1 MTEGTPLQIAVVG
14 HTNVGKTSLIRTL
27 TRDVNFGHVDDMPG
41 TTRQVQG
48 SHIRLDQENAIT
60 LFDTPGIED
69 SIGLLDYLDQLS
81 SPTERLDG
89 PEKIKRFLASPEAT
103 SRYEQEARV
112 LRKLLDCD
120 AGLYV
125 VDTRMPVLAKHRDEL
140 AILASCAKPLLPVL
154 NYVESDAARPQQ
166 WRDALARVGLHST
179 LSFDSL
185 SPPIDG
191 EERLYQALALLLS
204 SHEKTLLALQAQT
217 AKQRAARR
225 AASIKLIAS
234 MLVDVA
240 AFRMRTLVDTTSLN
254 KNISMQQD
262 YVRQREETCVSALLN
277 LYQFRPE
284 DYRTNPLP
292 LTEGRWDLDLFSRE
306 ALKQFGIRVGM
317 GVAAGATAGAAID
330 VLSAGLSLGTGAAAG
345 AVLGGSWQALDRWGA
360 SMLGKIRG
368 YRELTVAQSIL
379 ELLAQRQMFL
389 LNRLEL
395 RGHAALTPLHADQ
408 SAITPPFKQVLDQ
421 ATAFARAHPEW
432 STLGDQFNDSS
443 DRQRAIES
451 LARDLM
457 KETSSF
463 KSRF

>member
-1 MTEGTPLQIAVVG
+1 MTEHNQLNIAIVG
-14 HTNVGKTSLIRTL
+14 HTNVGKTSLMRTL
-27 TRDVNFGHVDDMPG
+27 TRDVNFGGVEDMPG

-48 SHIRLDQENAIT
+48 AHIRLDQETAIT

-69 SIGLLDYLDQLS
+69 SIGLLDYLEQLS

-89 PEKIKRFLASPEAT
+89 PEKIKRFLDSPEAS

-112 LRKLLDCD
+112 LQKLLNCH

-154 NYVESDAARPQQ
+154 NYVATDAARPQQ

-179 LSFDSL
+179 LSFDSV

-204 SHEKTLLALQAQT
+204 SHEQTLLALQAQT
-217 AKQRAARR
+217 VNQRAARR

-234 MLVDVA
+234 MLIDVA
-240 AFRMRTLVDTTSLN
+240 AFRLRTPVDTTSLN
-254 KNISMQQD
+254 KNISMQQE
-262 YVRQREETCVSALLN
+262 YVRQREQTCVSALLN

-284 DYRTNPLP
+284 DYQSSPLP
-292 LTEGRWDLDLFSRE
+292 LAEGRWDLDLFSPE

-317 GVAAGATAGAAID
+317 GVATGAALGATVD
-330 VLSAGLSLGTGAAAG
+330 VMSAGLSLGTGAAAG
-345 AVLGGSWQALDRWGA
+345 AVLGGSWQALDRWGG
-360 SMLGKIRG
+360 SLLGKIRG
-368 YRELTVAQSIL
+368 YRELTVAQPIL

-389 LNRLEL
+389 LKGLEH
-395 RGHAALTPLHADQ
+395 RGHAALNPLRVEETPT
-408 SAITPPFKQVLDQ
+408 SSNSPPVLDKTI
-421 ATAFARAHPEW
+421 ALARAHPEW
-432 STLGDQFNDSS
+432 STLGSAFNDSAA
-443 DRQRAIES
+443 RQHAIET
-451 LARDLM
+451 LAFALSN
-457 KETSSF
+457 ETPAF
-463 KSRF
+463 T